1 MKRYEEL
8 LTLVQALESDF
19 VKFYDEGNKSAGTR
33 IRKGMQN
40 LKGLAQEVRTEITT
54 IKNKGA

>member
-8 LTLVQALESDF
+8 LTLVQSLEADF
-19 VKFYDEGNKSAGTR
+19 TKFYDEANNAAGTR

-40 LKGLAQEVRTEITT
+40 LKGLAQEVRVEITT
-54 IKNKGA
+54 IKNQA